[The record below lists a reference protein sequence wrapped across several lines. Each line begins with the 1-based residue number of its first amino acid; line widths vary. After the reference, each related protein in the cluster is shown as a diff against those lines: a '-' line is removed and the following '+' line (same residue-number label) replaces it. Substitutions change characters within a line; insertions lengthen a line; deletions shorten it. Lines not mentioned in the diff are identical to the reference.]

1 MSDSEGLNSE
11 GLNGADQHR
20 RIRDQSLLCICSI
33 NRARH
38 GNSHPRVTWDRV
50 DQIFCM
56 QNWVSRETE
65 CPNRMAGAGSD
76 GCRGRMHRLA

>member
-11 GLNGADQHR
+11 GSNGADQHR
-20 RIRDQSLLCICSI
+20 RIRDQSLLCTCSI

-50 DQIFCM
+50 DQIFC
-56 QNWVSRETE
+56 RIGCPET
-65 CPNRMAGAGSD
+65 PSAPIRWPALVKMD
-76 GCRGRMHRLA
+76 VVDV